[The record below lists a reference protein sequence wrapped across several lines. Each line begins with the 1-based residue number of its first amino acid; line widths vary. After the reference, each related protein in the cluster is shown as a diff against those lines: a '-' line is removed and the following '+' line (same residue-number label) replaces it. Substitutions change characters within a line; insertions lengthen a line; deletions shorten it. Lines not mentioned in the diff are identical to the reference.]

1 MMGPHACPGK
11 VRRDRDMQSARLPLW
26 EALQFAAQQRGIA
39 AVPRLAPIDE
49 QSLTPEQRRVR
60 DTIAAGPRGGARGP
74 FPALLRSPELAQRAA
89 YLGEFLRFNTSLP
102 PRLSEMAI
110 LITARAWTAQYEWFA
125 HAPLA
130 IKGGL
135 SEKIVAAIAERRR
148 PEGMQPDEAALYE
161 FCTELHHDHG
171 ASDATYARAVEAFGE
186 RGVVE
191 IIGLSGYYVMVAMTL
206 NVAQVPLPDGT
217 EPPLKG

>member
-1 MMGPHACPGK
+1 MA
-11 VRRDRDMQSARLPLW
+11 
-26 EALQFAAQQRGIA
+26 
-39 AVPRLAPIDE
+39 RLAPIPE
-49 QSLTPEQRRVR
+49 TSLTADQRRVL
-60 DTIAAGPRGGARGP
+60 DAIASGPRGGARGP
-74 FPALLRSPELAQRAA
+74 FPALLRSPELADRAA
-89 YLGEFLRFNTSLP
+89 KLGEFLRYNTSLP

-135 SEKIVAAIAERRR
+135 SEEIVAAIAERRR

-161 FCTELHHDHG
+161 FCTELHRDHRV
-171 ASDATYARAVEAFGE
+171 SDATYGRALELFGE
-186 RGVVE
+186 RGIVE

-206 NVAQVPLPDGT
+206 NVAGVPLPEGT
-217 EPPLKG
+217 ALPLKD